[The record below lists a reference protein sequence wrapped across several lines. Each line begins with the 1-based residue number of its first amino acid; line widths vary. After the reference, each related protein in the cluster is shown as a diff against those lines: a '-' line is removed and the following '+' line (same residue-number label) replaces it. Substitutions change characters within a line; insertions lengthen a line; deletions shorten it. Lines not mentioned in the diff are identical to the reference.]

1 MTSEAH
7 IELTEAELNPR
18 FLRITD
24 TLSKAVEIFQDDTDL
39 RLLAIVDA
47 KQKPVGAI
55 FERDIRRLLLN
66 PFGHAL
72 LRNRSYNRD
81 LAGHVHPCPSVEMSH
96 DVAALIAHYRRCEGR
111 EGMIL
116 TSHGRLYAT
125 LTNRRLVLLSAE
137 HEQRTAQIRVN
148 NAERI
153 ASAGR
158 RLENDV
164 GSLAQEMVRLADSVQ
179 SLAERTA
186 ARAGAAGE
194 EATSAA
200 AASVQTRESLTKLSN
215 RGETLALALG
225 RIERHANSNRELAGA
240 TEARVRD
247 GRDRAS
253 KLLEAARDIDS
264 VMALVSEIAGT
275 VNLLSL
281 NATIEAARAGDAGR
295 GFAVVAGEI
304 RKLSDQTQ
312 EATLAIG
319 GQVHA
324 LQAGIERVAAD
335 YGDVVETIATMAAG
349 ATEIDEAVSREASTT
364 RLIATSVHDA
374 EQASATI
381 EQAVAT
387 IAHSAESA
395 AGSAKELDRM
405 AAAVRAGVVEL
416 RNHVGGFLSAI
427 SN

>member
-1 MTSEAH
+1 MTSEAR
-7 IELTEAELNPR
+7 IQLTEAERNPR

-24 TLSKAVEIFQDDTDL
+24 TLSEAIEIFQADPDL
-39 RLLAIVDA
+39 RLLAIVDDE
-47 KQKPVGAI
+47 QKPVGAI
-55 FERDIRRLLLN
+55 FERDVRRLLLN

-81 LAGHVHPCPSVEMSH
+81 LASHVHSCPSAELSH

-116 TSHGRLYAT
+116 TSEGRVYAT

-137 HEQRTAQIRVN
+137 HEQRAAQVRVDD
-148 NAERI
+148 AERI

-158 RLENDV
+158 RLEQDV

-186 ARAGAAGE
+186 TRAGAAGRQ
-194 EATSAA
+194 ATSAA
-200 AASVQTRESLTKLSN
+200 AASVQTRDSLTSLSN
-215 RGETLALALG
+215 RGETLALAFG
-225 RIERHANSNRELAGA
+225 RIERNANLNRQIAA
-240 TEARVRD
+240 TTADRVRD

-253 KLLEAARDIDS
+253 KLLEAARDVDS

-312 EATLAIG
+312 AATLAIG

-324 LQAGIERVAAD
+324 LQSGIERVAAD
-335 YGDVVETIATMAAG
+335 YGEVVETIATMAAG
-349 ATEIDEAVSREASTT
+349 AMEIDEAVGREANTT
-364 RLIATSVHDA
+364 RLIATSVNDA

-395 AGSAKELDRM
+395 SGSAQELDRM
-405 AAAVRAGVVEL
+405 AVAVRAGVVEL
-416 RNHVGGFLSAI
+416 RNHVGYFLSEI